1 MSKVSLKGK
10 VAIITGASK
19 GIGKS
24 ISFFLAKEKMRL
36 ALVSRSKDL
45 LDKIKN
51 DLPVDNSDIL
61 VIPVDLNDVSS
72 PIIIIKEVIKE
83 FGQIDVLINNAG
95 IAVSKKIEDTT
106 IYDWERLINI
116 NARAPFFL
124 SKEALKYMKKSDLKH
139 IINIGSVVATK
150 GYNNQA
156 AYAASKHALLGF
168 SKVLAREVYKD
179 NIRVSVISPGGV
191 DTDLVTEMR
200 PDIKKSELIS
210 PDEIAELIIFLLKQ
224 RGNAMIDHIN
234 IRRVTKEPWA

>member
-45 LDKIKN
+45 LDEIKN
-51 DLPVDNSDIL
+51 DLPVDNSDVL

-72 PIIIIKEVIKE
+72 PIIIIKEVIKK

-95 IAVSKKIEDTT
+95 IAISKKIEDTT

-124 SKEALKYMKKSDLKH
+124 SKEALKYLKKSDLKH

>member
-51 DLPVDNSDIL
+51 DLLMDNSDIL

>member
-1 MSKVSLKGK
+1 LSKVSLKGK

-45 LDKIKN
+45 LDEIKN
-51 DLPVDNSDIL
+51 DLPVDNSDVL
-61 VIPVDLNDVSS
+61 VIPADLNDVSS
-72 PIIIIKEVIKE
+72 PIIIIKEVIKK

-95 IAVSKKIEDTT
+95 IAISKKIEDTT

-124 SKEALKYMKKSDLKH
+124 SKEALKYLKKSDLKH